1 MLKHL
6 LKSNKINQVNFKRNF
21 LSTSILKLRNN
32 YGNGSGNGN
41 VLFSNP
47 FINSK
52 TIEIRNLPL
61 NVTTL
66 DLLNEFKNYKISP
79 HGIKS
84 RYNSEK
90 GCVYITF
97 ENNQDFMKA
106 IDKKVFPFNNLNYSI
121 QPIKQSLSSL
131 LNDDLTT
138 TNTNTP
144 NTTTTTTNS
153 NSKTSDL
160 NPNATET
167 ETTLDTNVQFDS
179 VNIISSLNSN
189 HDYNHSISYP
199 NQSAIT
205 QQLWFARVSK
215 EVNPAL
221 TEAPKLTTKSPEES
235 KVEVILPFSTD
246 LQLRENYLSPYGNL
260 RIGRFLEDLDAIAT
274 VVAFK
279 HGENENDGYKKMF
292 VTVSVDTIKILRP
305 LIPDRDIKMEAKLPW
320 VGNSSME
327 IMIRVFSKDNETQ
340 EWDPVLVAF
349 FTMVGVDPKTMKP
362 TNINSLKVE
371 TPTEKRLFALGEQ
384 HKLQRLNSNQQSLEK
399 LPPTVTELQTIHN
412 LFMISKQQLQLQ
424 QPQQQ
429 QQQQQQ
435 QQSSSSS
442 SSSSIEQFNTN
453 FIPMNS
459 TSLETVILCQ
469 PQEKNINGQIFGGYL
484 MRMAFETAFTTCF
497 MKFPE
502 SLPRFRSIS
511 GLKFLKPVEIG
522 DILNMESTITYSKP
536 MNDDGGSCGENQTYF
551 TQVEVLAYVTDPSIG
566 EKKLSNVFN
575 FTFYCAPSKSQ
586 KEKLQQQNTN
596 KKLKQILP
604 QTYSEAMR
612 YLTGKR
618 IIDSYIEFE
627 QSPSKMDVF
636 KNE

>member
-1 MLKHL
+1 MLKNL
-6 LKSNKINQVNFKRNF
+6 AKTKKINEINFKRNF
-21 LSTSILKLRNN
+21 LSPTLALKLRNN
-32 YGNGSGNGN
+32 DGSSSISSNGN
-41 VLFSNP
+41 ISSL
-47 FINSK
+47 NSK
-52 TIEIRNLPL
+52 TIEIQNLPL
-61 NVTTL
+61 NISTL
-66 DLLNEFKNYKISP
+66 DLLNEFRNYKISP
-79 HGIKS
+79 HGIKTK
-84 RYNSEK
+84 YNNEK
-90 GCVYITF
+90 GCCYITF

-106 IDKKVFPFNNLNYSI
+106 IDKKIFSFNNSNYSI
-121 QPIKQSLSSL
+121 QPIKQRLSSL
-131 LNDDLTT
+131 FNDEETKTEAETTETTETT
-138 TNTNTP
+138 TTP
-144 NTTTTTTNS
+144 NTTIQHEN
-153 NSKTSDL
+153 
-160 NPNATET
+160 
-167 ETTLDTNVQFDS
+167 

-189 HDYNHSISYP
+189 HYNHSISYP

-221 TEAPKLTTKSPEES
+221 TEAPKLTTKTPEDS
-235 KVEVILPFSTD
+235 KVEIVLPFSTD

-274 VVAFK
+274 AVAFK

-305 LIPDRDIKMEAKLPW
+305 LIPDRDIKMEAKLSW

-327 IMIRVFSKDNETQ
+327 IMIRVFSKDNQTQ
-340 EWDPVLVAF
+340 IWDPVLVAF

-371 TPTEKRLFALGEQ
+371 THSEKRLFAEGEQ

-399 LPPTVTELQTIHN
+399 IPPTPTELETIHN
-412 LFMISKQQLQLQ
+412 LFMISKQQ
-424 QPQQQ
+424 
-429 QQQQQQ
+429 QQ

-442 SSSSIEQFNTN
+442 YPSSSIQQYNSN
-453 FIPMNS
+453 FIPMKS

-497 MKFPE
+497 MKFSE

-536 MNDDGGSCGENQTYF
+536 MNDDCEGQTYY

-575 FTFYCAPSKSQ
+575 FTFYCTPSKSQ
-586 KEKLQQQNTN
+586 KEKLQQQQQQHNSN

-636 KNE
+636 KND

>member
-1 MLKHL
+1 MIRNLIKT
-6 LKSNKINQVNFKRNF
+6 KTKINEIDKFKRNF
-21 LSTSILKLRNN
+21 LSSSILKIRNHDDN
-32 YGNGSGNGN
+32 NI
-41 VLFSNP
+41 LFSNEL
-47 FINSK
+47 INSN
-52 TIEIRNLPL
+52 TIEIQNLPL
-61 NVTTL
+61 NITTT
-66 DLLNEFKNYKISP
+66 DLLNQFKNYKISP
-79 HGIKS
+79 HGIKTK
-84 RYNSEK
+84 YNTDK
-90 GCVYITF
+90 GSAYITF

-106 IDKKVFPFNNLNYSI
+106 IDKKLISFNNLNYSI
-121 QPIKQSLSSL
+121 EPIKQSLSSL
-131 LNDDLTT
+131 LLLNEDV
-138 TNTNTP
+138 
-144 NTTTTTTNS
+144 TTTTTSEPLEHEN
-153 NSKTSDL
+153 
-160 NPNATET
+160 
-167 ETTLDTNVQFDS
+167 

-189 HDYNHSISYP
+189 HYNHSISYP

-221 TEAPKLTTKSPEES
+221 TEAPMLTTKTPEES
-235 KVEVILPFSTD
+235 KVEVILPFSSD

-274 VVAFK
+274 AVAFK

-305 LIPDRDIKMEAKLPW
+305 LIPDRDIKMEAKLSW

-327 IMIRVFSKDNETQ
+327 IMIRVFSKDNDNTQ
-340 EWDPVLVAF
+340 QWDPVLVAF

-362 TNINSLKVE
+362 TLINSLKVE
-371 TPTEKRLFALGEQ
+371 NPTEKRLFAEGEQ

-399 LPPTVTELQTIHN
+399 LPPTPTELQTIHN
-412 LFMISKQQLQLQ
+412 LFMISKQQH
-424 QPQQQ
+424 
-429 QQQQQQ
+429 
-435 QQSSSSS
+435 QSSDAVDR
-442 SSSSIEQFNTN
+442 N

-484 MRMAFETAFTTCF
+484 MRMAFETAYTTCF

-536 MNDDGGSCGENQTYF
+536 MNSEHDCENQTYY

-618 IIDSYIEFE
+618 IIDSYIEFD
-627 QSPSKMDVF
+627 QSPSKMDIF

>member
-1 MLKHL
+1 MIRNLIKT
-6 LKSNKINQVNFKRNF
+6 KTKINEIKFNRNF
-21 LSTSILKLRNN
+21 LSSSILKIRNHN
-32 YGNGSGNGN
+32 DDSNNI
-41 VLFSNP
+41 LFSNS
-47 FINSK
+47 N
-52 TIEIRNLPL
+52 TIEIQNLPL
-61 NVTTL
+61 NITTT
-66 DLLNEFKNYKISP
+66 DLLNQFKNYKISP
-79 HGIKS
+79 HGIKTK
-84 RYNSEK
+84 YNTDK
-90 GCVYITF
+90 GFAYITF

-106 IDKKVFPFNNLNYSI
+106 IDKKLISFNNLNYSI
-121 QPIKQSLSSL
+121 EPIKQSLSSL
-131 LNDDLTT
+131 LLSSSSNEEEEVTT
-138 TNTNTP
+138 TSETINT
-144 NTTTTTTNS
+144 
-153 NSKTSDL
+153 KV
-160 NPNATET
+160 
-167 ETTLDTNVQFDS
+167 VQHKN

-189 HDYNHSISYP
+189 HYNHSISYP

-221 TEAPKLTTKSPEES
+221 TEAPKLTTKTPEES
-235 KVEVILPFSTD
+235 KVEVILPFSSD

-274 VVAFK
+274 AVAFK

-305 LIPDRDIKMEAKLPW
+305 LIPDRDIKMEAKLSW

-327 IMIRVFSKDNETQ
+327 IMIRVFSKDNDKTQ
-340 EWDPVLVAF
+340 QWDPVLVAF

-362 TNINSLKVE
+362 TLINSLKVE
-371 TPTEKRLFALGEQ
+371 TPTERRLFAEGEQ

-399 LPPTVTELQTIHN
+399 LPPTPTELQTIHN
-412 LFMISKQQLQLQ
+412 LFMISKQQHQH
-424 QPQQQ
+424 
-429 QQQQQQ
+429 
-435 QQSSSSS
+435 QSSDVVDR
-442 SSSSIEQFNTN
+442 N

-484 MRMAFETAFTTCF
+484 MRMAFETAYTTCF

-536 MNDDGGSCGENQTYF
+536 MNSEDDCENQTYY

-586 KEKLQQQNTN
+586 KEKLHQQNTN

-618 IIDSYIEFE
+618 IIDSYIEFD
-627 QSPSKMDVF
+627 QSPSKMDIF

>member
-1 MLKHL
+1 MIRNLIKT
-6 LKSNKINQVNFKRNF
+6 KINEIKFKRNF
-21 LSTSILKLRNN
+21 LSSSILKIRNHN
-32 YGNGSGNGN
+32 DDNNN
-41 VLFSNP
+41 NILFSNS
-47 FINSK
+47 N
-52 TIEIRNLPL
+52 TIEIQNLPL
-61 NVTTL
+61 NITTI
-66 DLLNEFKNYKISP
+66 DLLNQFKNYKISP
-79 HGIKS
+79 HGIKTK
-84 RYNSEK
+84 YNTDK
-90 GCVYITF
+90 GCAYITF

-106 IDKKVFPFNNLNYSI
+106 IDKKLISFNNLNYSI
-121 QPIKQSLSSL
+121 EPIKQSLSSL
-131 LNDDLTT
+131 LLSSPSSNEEEEV
-138 TNTNTP
+138 
-144 NTTTTTTNS
+144 TTTTTTS
-153 NSKTSDL
+153 
-160 NPNATET
+160 ET
-167 ETTLDTNVQFDS
+167 IDTKVVQHEK

-189 HDYNHSISYP
+189 HYNHSISYP

-221 TEAPKLTTKSPEES
+221 TEAPKLTTKTPEES

-274 VVAFK
+274 AVAFK

-305 LIPDRDIKMEAKLPW
+305 LIPDRDIKMEAKLSW

-327 IMIRVFSKDNETQ
+327 IMIRVFSKDNDKTQ
-340 EWDPVLVAF
+340 QWDPVLVAF

-362 TNINSLKVE
+362 TLINSLKVE
-371 TPTEKRLFALGEQ
+371 TPTERRLFAEGEQ

-399 LPPTVTELQTIHN
+399 LPPTSTELQTIHN
-412 LFMISKQQLQLQ
+412 LFMISKQQQHH
-424 QPQQQ
+424 
-429 QQQQQQ
+429 
-435 QQSSSSS
+435 QSS
-442 SSSSIEQFNTN
+442 NDVVVDRN

-484 MRMAFETAFTTCF
+484 MRMAFETAYTTCF

-536 MNDDGGSCGENQTYF
+536 MNSEDDCENQTYY

-618 IIDSYIEFE
+618 IIDSYIEFD
-627 QSPSKMDVF
+627 QSPSKMDIF

>member
-1 MLKHL
+1 MIKNLI
-6 LKSNKINQVNFKRNF
+6 KSKKLYEINFKRNF
-21 LSTSILKLRNN
+21 LSTSILKIRN
-32 YGNGSGNGN
+32 GHDDNGSYSNSN
-41 VLFSNP
+41 KLFSNP

-52 TIEIRNLPL
+52 TIEIQNLPL
-61 NVTTL
+61 NLTTL

-79 HGIKS
+79 HGIKTK
-84 RYNSEK
+84 YNTEK

-106 IDKKVFPFNNLNYSI
+106 IDKKVFSFNNLNYSI
-121 QPIKQSLSSL
+121 QPIEQSLSSL
-131 LNDDLTT
+131 LNDESTATT
-138 TNTNTP
+138 A
-144 NTTTTTTNS
+144 TTTTTTTEIETNS
-153 NSKTSDL
+153 NTSVRHVE
-160 NPNATET
+160 N
-167 ETTLDTNVQFDS
+167 
-179 VNIISSLNSN
+179 VNIVSSLNSN
-189 HDYNHSISYP
+189 HYNHSISYP

-221 TEAPKLTTKSPEES
+221 TEAPKLTTKTPEES

-246 LQLRENYLSPYGNL
+246 LQLRENYLSPYGHL

-305 LIPDRDIKMEAKLPW
+305 LIPDRDIKMEAKISW

-327 IMIRVFSKDNETQ
+327 IMIRVFSKDNDETQ
-340 EWDPVLVAF
+340 QWDPVLVAF

-371 TPTEKRLFALGEQ
+371 TPTEKRLFAEGEQ

-399 LPPTVTELQTIHN
+399 LPPTPAELQTIHN
-412 LFMISKQQLQLQ
+412 LFMISKQQ
-424 QPQQQ
+424 
-429 QQQQQQ
+429 
-435 QQSSSSS
+435 QSYSS
-442 SSSSIEQFNTN
+442 SSSSIEPFNTN

-484 MRMAFETAFTTCF
+484 MRMAFETAYTTCF

-522 DILNMESTITYSKP
+522 DILNMKSTITYSKP
-536 MNDDGGSCGENQTYF
+536 MGSEECEDQTYY

-586 KEKLQQQNTN
+586 KEKLQQLNTT

-604 QTYSEAMR
+604 QSYSEAMR

-618 IIDSYIEFE
+618 IIDSYIEFD